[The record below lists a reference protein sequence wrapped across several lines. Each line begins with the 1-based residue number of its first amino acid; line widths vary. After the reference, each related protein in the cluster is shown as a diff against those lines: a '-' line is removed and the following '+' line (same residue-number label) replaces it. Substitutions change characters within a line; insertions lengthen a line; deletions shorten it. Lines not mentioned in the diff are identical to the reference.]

1 MAYKHGREIY
11 LTYEGVKRFAQL
23 SRNKKAQENK
33 EAFLNLLKE
42 KAEALCATMHVS
54 SASAA
59 VQPIQAAPQTDSMVQ
74 GGISEIAEGNDD
86 NCGTMMNTAIM
97 MATGE
102 KIDGLSTAAVQ
113 CTHNIRECGQE
124 LVKFRE
130 INMGEIMSFVTTI
143 VDKAPVFQESV
154 IIFVDARQRF
164 LEQDKYALDIK
175 QRQIELERQANIE
188 ATESKQR
195 QIELERQANIEAT
208 ESKQRQIELERQA
221 NHAANVNATESRK
234 SQIELE
240 RQANIEEMES
250 KQRQIDLDCKA
261 CIASTENR
269 QRMLQMDKMEFEFS
283 EQKKDSHK
291 KRTQEEE
298 AETQRKE
305 QRREAQPMAQPQAQ
319 PMRITVSS
327 VMGKHPTI
335 FDGIP
340 HNDRKSVLIKAGSRC
355 AQLYREAGHIELP
368 KIIEGQ
374 YNVAVYEDDFEE
386 TIIAALKSAVKS
398 YNNQVGSVT
407 IVDVGQCI
415 TAHLKSGEKSKV
427 LRAAEGVAI
436 NVVLAKP
443 GRNLMKKQGTWQTFT
458 EEDKPML
465 ITSIQEV
472 MRQKYNS
479 KAVKPLEN
487 FFASR
492 GSASKR

>member
-23 SRNKKAQENK
+23 SQNKKAQENK

-102 KIDGLSTAAVQ
+102 KIDGLSTVAVQ

-124 LVKFRE
+124 LVKFSE

-195 QIELERQANIEAT
+195 QIELERQAN
-208 ESKQRQIELERQA
+208 
-221 NHAANVNATESRK
+221 HAANVKATESRK

>member
-23 SRNKKAQENK
+23 SQNKKAQENK

-102 KIDGLSTAAVQ
+102 KIDGLSTVAVQ

-124 LVKFRE
+124 LVKFSE

-175 QRQIELERQANIE
+175 QRQIELERQAN
-188 ATESKQR
+188 
-195 QIELERQANIEAT
+195 
-208 ESKQRQIELERQA
+208 
-221 NHAANVNATESRK
+221 HAANVKATESRK

>member
-164 LEQDKYALDIK
+164 LEQDKCALDIK

-195 QIELERQANIEAT
+195 
-208 ESKQRQIELERQA
+208 K
-221 NHAANVNATESRK
+221 
-234 SQIELE
+234 IELE

>member
-23 SRNKKAQENK
+23 SQNKKAQENK

-102 KIDGLSTAAVQ
+102 KIDGLSTVAVQ

-124 LVKFRE
+124 LVKFSE

-175 QRQIELERQANIE
+175 QRQIELERQAN
-188 ATESKQR
+188 
-195 QIELERQANIEAT
+195 
-208 ESKQRQIELERQA
+208 
-221 NHAANVNATESRK
+221 VNATESRK
-234 SQIELE
+234 SQIDLE
-240 RQANIEEMES
+240 RQANVEEIES
-250 KQRQIDLDCKA
+250 KKRQIDLDCKA